1 MHPNPRLQIQLCHFK
16 DARQHGRG
24 AGACRVSAQRT
35 DPQTTAV
42 ARRTPLCM
50 SLIIDDQI
58 VALLQQRPLVEL
70 RGRKP
75 GRRLQDLTTEPFTG
89 DPFVYGGGAAV
100 MQWRPRSEQER
111 LPGGGSARPMEK
123 VTLLDGPPGS
133 SSSGGG
139 ALATKRFDTTPKM
152 VETRSAW
159 QLKRATDLAAKALQ
173 HLGLDS
179 SGASTEA
186 ARDAGIVSS
195 VRERWLRAGTK
206 AKHVSRVVKATLSA
220 RLVATSAHDAECAV
234 AADQFES
241 RHRQRSA
248 VAELAYFSADPI
260 ARRSLNAHTQR
271 AQSAFIREIA
281 EVRRNRYV
289 APPRHLG
296 DRHLGDPL
304 ELGGKPKSPRPTARL
319 IKMKPPTPFD
329 VYRSLWAPRTS
340 WAESQD
346 LYDTEEVCALM
357 ATDGL

>member
-1 MHPNPRLQIQLCHFK
+1 MHPNPRLQIQLCHLK

-24 AGACRVSAQRT
+24 AGACRASAQRT

-260 ARRSLNAHTQR
+260 ARRSLNAHTRSAHR
-271 AQSAFIREIA
+271 APSFARSRRCDETGTWHLLVISEIVISEIRSSSEGSQS
-281 EVRRNRYV
+281 
-289 APPRHLG
+289 
-296 DRHLGDPL
+296 
-304 ELGGKPKSPRPTARL
+304 RPGQLHASSR
-319 IKMKPPTPFD
+319 
-329 VYRSLWAPRTS
+329 
-340 WAESQD
+340 
-346 LYDTEEVCALM
+346 
-357 ATDGL
+357 

>member
-1 MHPNPRLQIQLCHFK
+1 
-16 DARQHGRG
+16 
-24 AGACRVSAQRT
+24 
-35 DPQTTAV
+35 
-42 ARRTPLCM
+42 M
-50 SLIIDDQI
+50 SLVIDDQI
-58 VALLQQRPLVEL
+58 VALLQQRPLVES

-75 GRRLQDLTTEPFTG
+75 GRRLQDLRTDPFTG

-100 MQWRPRSEQER
+100 MQWTPRSEKER

-123 VTLLDGPPGS
+123 VALVDGPQG

-159 QLKRATDLAAKALQ
+159 QLKRATDLAAAKAHQ
-173 HLGLDS
+173 HLGLD

-186 ARDAGIVSS
+186 ACDAGIVSS
-195 VRERWLRAGTK
+195 VRARWLRAGTK
-206 AKHVSRVVKATLSA
+206 AALVSRVVKATLSA
-220 RLVATSAHDAECAV
+220 RLAATSAHDAECAV

-271 AQSAFIREIA
+271 AQSAFVREIA
-281 EVRRNRYV
+281 EVRRNRYL

-296 DRHLGDPL
+296 DHHLGDRHIGDPL
-304 ELGGKPKSPRPTARL
+304 ELGGPTKPKSRRPIARL

-346 LYDTEEVCALM
+346 LYDTEEVCARM
-357 ATDGL
+357 ATDCLRLPLSASECPCVDL

>member
-1 MHPNPRLQIQLCHFK
+1 
-16 DARQHGRG
+16 
-24 AGACRVSAQRT
+24 
-35 DPQTTAV
+35 
-42 ARRTPLCM
+42 M
-50 SLIIDDQI
+50 SLVIDVQI
-58 VALLQQRPLVEL
+58 VALLQQRPLVES

-75 GRRLQDLTTEPFTG
+75 GRRLQDLRTDPFTG

-100 MQWRPRSEQER
+100 MQWTPRSEKER

-123 VTLLDGPPGS
+123 VALVDGPQG

-139 ALATKRFDTTPKM
+139 ALATKHFDTTPKM

-159 QLKRATDLAAKALQ
+159 QLKRATDQLTDLVAATAHK
-173 HLGLDS
+173 HLGLDG
-179 SGASTEA
+179 GASTEA
-186 ARDAGIVSS
+186 ICDAGIVSS
-195 VRERWLRAGTK
+195 VRARWLRAGTK
-206 AKHVSRVVKATLSA
+206 AVLVSRVVKATLSA
-220 RLVATSAHDAECAV
+220 RLAATSAHDAECAV

-271 AQSAFIREIA
+271 AQSAFVREIA
-281 EVRRNRYV
+281 EVRRNRYL

-296 DRHLGDPL
+296 DHHLGDPL
-304 ELGGKPKSPRPTARL
+304 ELGGPTKPKSPRPIARL

-346 LYDTEEVCALM
+346 LYDTEEVCARM
-357 ATDGL
+357 ATDCL